1 MSSCIVLLKI
11 DNGVLQYAVSTH
23 VISLS
28 STVVNDGKWHYVQ
41 VKWTFSELVINVDYG
56 LARVRLISQY

>member
-1 MSSCIVLLKI
+1 MLLKI

-41 VKWTFSELVINVDYG
+41 VKWTSFSELVINVDYG

>member
-1 MSSCIVLLKI
+1 MLLKI